1 MRVDLRRATD
11 VVVDALDLMEATG
24 EIEAKFFVL
33 KFKVA
38 FKQLTVDPSEKA
50 FSWRGSLRGLL
61 RL

>member
-1 MRVDLRRATD
+1 MREVLRRGTD
-11 VVVDALDLMEATG
+11 VVADALDLMEATG
-24 EIEAKFFVL
+24 EIEAKFYVL
-33 KFKVA
+33 EFQDA